1 MCNQLPI
8 QVCGVVCG
16 EDLTDHG
23 ERKVWLM
30 FLFVSFYLAFVYVD
44 GFGGTIGWGRDD
56 HGLCILFCML
66 YTGLETASKAMSA
79 EAIPHRCPR
88 VK

>member
-30 FLFVSFYLAFVYVD
+30 FLFVSLYLAFVL
-44 GFGGTIGWGRDD
+44 WM
-56 HGLCILFCML
+56 GL
-66 YTGLETASKAMSA
+66 G
-79 EAIPHRCPR
+79 
-88 VK
+88 VQ